1 MCSPNSKPLYIVLY
15 FFLKKNIYA
24 PPKCEFHRTI
34 LFLQNNHRKEKFRS
48 VAFREFPNHSD
59 KEKHRSEKGLR
70 HCGVQVDPS
79 KLSRTVGHAA
89 QTPILAHHHRCF
101 TDYRLPGLRSSLIVW
116 VNAIPVSVTNYPE
129 N

>member
-15 FFLKKNIYA
+15 FFLKKTYM
-24 PPKCEFHRTI
+24 PHRSVSFTGQFF
-34 LFLQNNHRKEKFRS
+34 FLQNNHRKEKFRS

-101 TDYRLPGLRSSLIVW
+101 ADYRLPGLRSSLIVW
-116 VNAIPVSVTNYPE
+116 VNAIPVSVINYPE